1 MTPYEYYLFVATF
14 VLYACG
20 GLLFTLNF
28 LSRKDNFGKYG
39 VLLTGGGFVSHTI
52 ALLVRMNVTGY
63 APMTNMYESLSF
75 FSWSTV
81 GVLVVVRYV
90 MKIDF
95 AEAFTAP
102 VYIIFLGL
110 AYAFS
115 PDRIPTL
122 VPALQSW
129 MLPAH
134 VMLAFIGEAWF
145 VVGFAAAVMFLVK
158 DSKFTGLAD
167 KLPDA
172 DVLDAF
178 SYRAISLGYPLFTFG
193 ALVLGMAW
201 AHKAWGRYWGWDPK
215 EVWALVTFIVY
226 SLYLH
231 GRYRWGWKGALSA
244 YLAIIGF
251 AVTLFTLFG
260 VNLLLS
266 GLHSYGSGM

>member
-1 MTPYEYYLFVATF
+1 MTPHEYYLFVASF
-14 VLYACG
+14 FLYVCG
-20 GLLFTLNF
+20 GLLFTVNF
-28 LSRKDNFGKYG
+28 LLRKSESGKYG
-39 VLLTGGGFVSHTI
+39 VFLTGAGFITHTL
-52 ALLVRMNVTGY
+52 ALLVRMNITGY

-81 GVLVVVRYV
+81 GVLIIVRYV
-90 MKIDF
+90 MKINF

-110 AYAFS
+110 AYTFA
-115 PDRIPTL
+115 PNRIPTL

-145 VVGFAAAVMFLVK
+145 VIGFVAAIMFLIK
-158 DSKFTGLAD
+158 KSKFAGFAD
-167 KLPDA
+167 KLPEA
-172 DVLDAF
+172 DVLDSF

-193 ALVLGMAW
+193 AIILGMAW

-231 GRYRWGWKGALSA
+231 GRYRWGWKGSLSA